1 MKLKRALAT
10 GAAIVIA
17 AFSLTA
23 CGDDD
28 NGGDGGG
35 GGNGGGDA
43 ADAPDNA
50 DTKEFCDVFTQMTED
65 LDGGGSAEEQADSA
79 HELADKLSEV
89 GTPEG
94 ADESQ
99 RNGFELYV
107 DFLAEV
113 DADDIKKF
121 EEADQ
126 NDPDAFADTLGLDE
140 EEVADVTSFFTF
152 AATACVPGMEDLPT
166 DAPTDTPSQ

>member
-10 GAAIVIA
+10 GATIVIA
-17 AFSLTA
+17 GFSLTA
-23 CGDDD
+23 CGDDEG
-28 NGGDGGG
+28 NGGG

-43 ADAPDNA
+43 ADSPDDA
-50 DTKEFCDVFTQMTED
+50 STEEFCKVFTEMTED

-107 DFLAEV
+107 DFLSEV
-113 DADDIKKF
+113 DSEDIEKF

-152 AATACVPGMEDLPT
+152 AASSCVPGMEDLPT
-166 DAPTDTPSQ
+166 SPPSE

>member
-17 AFSLTA
+17 GFSLTA

-28 NGGDGGG
+28 GGDNGGGS
-35 GGNGGGDA
+35 GNGGGDA

-50 DTKEFCDVFTQMTED
+50 STEEFCKVFTEMTED
-65 LDGGGSAEEQADSA
+65 LDGGGSAEEQADAA

-89 GTPEG
+89 GTPEE

-113 DADDIKKF
+113 DADDIEKF

-140 EEVADVTSFFTF
+140 EEVADVTAFFTL
-152 AATACVPGMEDLPT
+152 AATTCVPDMSDLPT
-166 DAPTDTPSQ
+166 DAPSQ